1 MNNETFSPKLTINIL
16 LSAGEKGVPINMVK
30 VVDCFLGIGATS
42 KCESELNELRNFIKE
57 KVYYDEDGDAPA
69 VPLLVV
75 DNMYTEITQEGS
87 TVDIILRIVGKKD
100 EILNFVQELKDRF
113 GFHVLI
119 NPAW

>member
-42 KCESELNELRNFIKE
+42 KCESELNELRDFIKE
-57 KVYYDEDGDAPA
+57 KVHCDKDSNESMS
-69 VPLLVV
+69 LLVV
-75 DNMYTEITQEGS
+75 NNMYTEITQEGS
-87 TVDIILRIVGKKD
+87 TVDIILGMVGNRD
-100 EILNFVQELKDRF
+100 EIMNFVQELKDKF